1 MKKVMATLALSCF
14 LSVSILAGQIP
25 TDGSPVPPP
34 AGTNQATND
43 TNPGEIPSGG
53 EAITISD
60 AALTALMTALGLA
73 SI

>member
-1 MKKVMATLALSCF
+1 MKRLLMASAITCAI
-14 LSVSILAGQIP
+14 SINALAGDIP
-25 TDGSPVPPP
+25 SVGAPQPPP
-34 AGTNQATND
+34 SQTSSEASLGD
-43 TNPGEIPSGG
+43 IPSGG